1 MYIYIYFMYIPI
13 YISLLM
19 LIYDDIELNSRS
31 RSELTQ
37 FSTASSSSWCVHISS
52 FFFDYMGKFTI
63 IAHILFVVFPC
74 AMKVYTFYFVDWLR
88 KSNGLQLK
96 NKLSLVWQY
105 THMEYIRCDYVSFL
119 FLYIYRTCVR
129 FNNPNL

>member
-1 MYIYIYFMYIPI
+1 MYIPI

-74 AMKVYTFYFVDWLR
+74 AMKVYTFYFVD
-88 KSNGLQLK
+88 
-96 NKLSLVWQY
+96 
-105 THMEYIRCDYVSFL
+105 
-119 FLYIYRTCVR
+119 
-129 FNNPNL
+129 